1 MFSSILKK
9 ESISESTSD
18 SLFSSVLNST
28 SPSDNTARS
37 IGFLRSRNI
46 LTSRDF
52 SSNPASLREQ
62 RIPEES
68 LESSSSVQLEDSQ
81 DILVLGR
88 RKLHGCQGTF
98 SEQYGIKLKKLRK
111 SRYSEHVPSKILQ
124 LQVDSDVQPEIASVR
139 SSFVS
144 TERRERAVSCYT
156 KIQNKASFV
165 DHELISEESRPQS
178 PPEILVSRE
187 EFEYEDKNP
196 SSDSECFAYDSE
208 KENENGRGDLPAGA
222 NRESEDLC
230 KISQINEEEESK
242 ESENG
247 YLRSEENDQVVFLEN
262 AEGPADL
269 HSNRIDSDPMS
280 RSRSVDLLAE
290 INGKVFQYF
299 DRQVLCHI
307 PVLGFDSLC
316 LTVKSLQ
323 PAFRFKKSW
332 RVLCCKPKA
341 GLRDEEERFLE
352 KLVDFSS
359 QHFEFSNEFH
369 LKLLLGA
376 YCKIT
381 NSNDWPSTSEEW
393 LEMGFA
399 SHDLANELR
408 ENGPIGLLY
417 IFFLSDRFSVVLQE
431 MLSVCKYFS
440 YEVFN
445 VCKAFIVETISFVR
459 TKGLHKVFKR
469 DDNSVLITF
478 TYCTGM
484 LVQWFELMTHNK
496 DFDKSFRKVNK
507 RAQKNPQKFLD
518 IASGHISK

>member
-1 MFSSILKK
+1 M
-9 ESISESTSD
+9 
-18 SLFSSVLNST
+18 
-28 SPSDNTARS
+28 
-37 IGFLRSRNI
+37 
-46 LTSRDF
+46 
-52 SSNPASLREQ
+52 
-62 RIPEES
+62 
-68 LESSSSVQLEDSQ
+68 QLEDSQ

-111 SRYSEHVPSKILQ
+111 SRYSEHVPSKILH

-208 KENENGRGDLPAGA
+208 KEIENLPNPAH
-222 NRESEDLC
+222 RESEDIG
-230 KISQINEEEESK
+230 KISQIAEEEESK

-247 YLRSEENDQVVFLEN
+247 YLRSEENDQVVFLDN
-262 AEGPADL
+262 AEIIADL
-269 HSNRIDSDPMS
+269 HSNRIDSDPLS
-280 RSRSVDLLAE
+280 RSRSIDLVAE
-290 INGKVFQYF
+290 INGKVFKYF

-307 PVLGFDSLC
+307 PVLGYDSLC
-316 LTVKSLQ
+316 SSMKNMQS
-323 PAFRFKKSW
+323 AFRFKKSW
-332 RVLCCKPKA
+332 RILCCKPKG

-359 QHFEFSNEFH
+359 KDFEFSNEFH

-381 NSNDWPSTSEEW
+381 NSNDWPSASEEW

-399 SHDLANELR
+399 SHDLRNELKD
-408 ENGPIGLLY
+408 NGPIGLLY
-417 IFFLSDRFSVVLQE
+417 IFFLSDKFSVVLQE

-445 VCKAFIVETISFVR
+445 VCKAFIVQTVNFVR
-459 TKGLHKVFKR
+459 NKGLHKVFKR
-469 DDNSVLITF
+469 EDDSVFITF

-484 LVQWFELMTHNK
+484 LVQWFELMVHNK
-496 DFDKSFRKVNK
+496 DFDKSFRKVNR
-507 RAQKNPQKFLD
+507 RAQKNPQKFLE